1 MSSEPYWL
9 QNIRHQGKAAY
20 NSNPDTYQVFR
31 NVKEFGA
38 VGDGLTDDTNA
49 IKSERSKLSV

>member
-1 MSSEPYWL
+1 MAYNPYWL
-9 QNIRHQGKAAY
+9 ENIKHQGKAAY

-38 VGDGLTDDTNA
+38 VGDGVADDTNA
-49 IKSERSKLSV
+49 IK

>member
-1 MSSEPYWL
+1 MADDPYWL
-9 QNIRHQGKAAY
+9 ENIKHQGKAAY

-38 VGDGLTDDTNA
+38 VGDGVADDTKT
-49 IKSERSKLSV
+49 IK